1 MKKRKKYLLVHF
13 ITAILSSPFV
23 LCCQHMEP
31 VLCLINFLYIL
42 LASIKVMWHF
52 RLVSPVQLTM
62 QIFTWKSIRGLL

>member
-23 LCCQHMEP
+23 LRCQHMEP

-42 LASIKVMWHF
+42 FASIKAM
-52 RLVSPVQLTM
+52 
-62 QIFTWKSIRGLL
+62 